1 MITLVIPV
9 YNRPDEIAELLE
21 SIERQSYKD
30 FEVIVVEDGSSIP
43 CKDELDRF
51 SGRFKL
57 SYYCKPNSGPG
68 PSRNFG
74 AEHAAGDYIVVL
86 DSDVILPDGY
96 LEVVHSA
103 VAGGRIDAFGGP
115 DRANP
120 SFNTMQKAISHSMTS
135 FLTTGGI
142 RGGMKDVTK
151 FHPRSFNMGVRTT
164 VWRELGGFREMR
176 YGEDVDFSIRLK
188 EAGKRVELVREAW
201 VWHKRRNTIGSF
213 YRQVF
218 HFGQARICLYRLHPS
233 TLKIVHLLPSAF
245 VVGTLVL
252 LAAAPF
258 TYALSLIPL
267 ALLCTLLFADSLYH
281 NRSAKV
287 ALLSIVTTFVQQFGY
302 GLGFLSEALAG
313 KKK

>member
-1 MITLVIPV
+1 
-9 YNRPDEIAELLE
+9 
-21 SIERQSYKD
+21 
-30 FEVIVVEDGSSIP
+30 
-43 CKDELDRF
+43 
-51 SGRFKL
+51 
-57 SYYCKPNSGPG
+57 
-68 PSRNFG
+68 
-74 AEHAAGDYIVVL
+74 
-86 DSDVILPDGY
+86 
-96 LEVVHSA
+96 
-103 VAGGRIDAFGGP
+103 
-115 DRANP
+115 
-120 SFNTMQKAISHSMTS
+120 
-135 FLTTGGI
+135 
-142 RGGMKDVTK
+142 
-151 FHPRSFNMGVRTT
+151 MGVRTT

-267 ALLCTLLFADSLYH
+267 ALLCTLLFADSLYR